1 MERQMDHHGIK
12 PTRAECREVAE
23 FLQGFS
29 NPVRVEIMC
38 ALREGEKN
46 VGEVAE
52 RVGAKQSNISQQLQ
66 ILMAKGYVAKRREE
80 RNIFYRV
87 QKTEIYDVMEHI
99 FRLICRRGV
108 PDEG

>member
-1 MERQMDHHGIK
+1 MEREADRYGIK
-12 PTRAECREVAE
+12 PTRAECREVAD

-38 ALREGEKN
+38 SLRDGEKS
-46 VGEVAE
+46 VGDIAG

-80 RNIFYRV
+80 RNIYYRV
-87 QKTEIYDVMEHI
+87 QKTEIYEVMEHI
-99 FRLICRRGV
+99 FQLICRISTS
-108 PDEG
+108 